1 MCGRWQELKLGGEP
15 APGGAAA
22 FNALAAAA
30 GWAEGTVHN
39 GGSLSMRLA
48 NSLGEAAAGMA
59 EYARRLVED
68 ASNTAAAAACLRDA
82 KGPRP
87 PLPEAVLRIAEAA
100 VETLWGLSLLSSQ
113 TCLAAAQNGAA
124 ASFVA
129 MLDLFAG
136 LQHAPAAICCDL
148 LRQSCEALPLLLAAH
163 PASRAAAVAGG
174 ESDFADAANRL
185 LARLPAGSRPALQP
199 LLQRATDA
207 LQGPNHAQA
216 EPSSGLDALSL
227 EQQLALIEGA
237 ALEQRPGGEAATGGG
252 GSGGAQ
258 AGRNVDVGQVRC
270 LLV

>member
-22 FNALAAAA
+22 FNAHAAAA
-30 GWAEGTVHN
+30 GGAEGTVHN

-113 TCLAAAQNGAA
+113 TCLAAA
-124 ASFVA
+124 SFVA

-174 ESDFADAANRL
+174 ATLRMPPTGCWHGCPPAAAPL
-185 LARLPAGSRPALQP
+185 CSRCCSGRRTRC
-199 LLQRATDA
+199 RA
-207 LQGPNHAQA
+207 P
-216 EPSSGLDALSL
+216 
-227 EQQLALIEGA
+227 I
-237 ALEQRPGGEAATGGG
+237 PG
-252 GSGGAQ
+252 
-258 AGRNVDVGQVRC
+258 
-270 LLV
+270 